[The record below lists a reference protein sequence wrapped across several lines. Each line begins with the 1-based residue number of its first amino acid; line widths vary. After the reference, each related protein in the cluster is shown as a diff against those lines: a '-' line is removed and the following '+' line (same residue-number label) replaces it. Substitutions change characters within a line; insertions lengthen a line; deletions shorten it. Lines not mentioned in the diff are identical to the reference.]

1 MLAVSGAREVAGCD
15 PERELR
21 IGAGEHEMH
30 INYLGSNI
38 SSDGSDTIE
47 FQSRI
52 DSAARAFGALS
63 KCIFRSQNIDRKA
76 KSAIYESLILS
87 ICLYESWWL
96 VPYRKAVLQA
106 SPISRSMC

>member
-63 KCIFRSQNIDRKA
+63 KCIFRSQNIDRKTE
-76 KSAIYESLILS
+76 SATLIYESLILS
-87 ICLYESWWL
+87 ICLYGCES
-96 VPYRKAVLQA
+96 
-106 SPISRSMC
+106 